1 MSPTCQLQLLPS
13 QTRSLALSQTYC
25 SQSFAHSDNALAHQ
39 PPPVKALAGPLCW
52 KHRQMAILL
61 RVTLTARPRLVA
73 CCWPELAAN
82 KRGRVTSDDRSG
94 ASHDRPAAL
103 PDGNARKLLG
113 DFGLMISKATAGG
126 AGYPHLTG
134 LLKCSIVLGISPS
147 RLHWSKYRFS
157 RQTCAT

>member
-113 DFGLMISKATAGG
+113 GFRAYDLESDRRGRWVSTPDRATEMFDRA
-126 AGYPHLTG
+126 
-134 LLKCSIVLGISPS
+134 
-147 RLHWSKYRFS
+147 WNF
-157 RQTCAT
+157 AT